1 MFGGDFET
9 VGTLEG
15 EALFGGFEAF
25 EFAGRRKDAGLER
38 GDCGVVGF
46 DRGVEGAT
54 DLTEVAGEDGEA
66 FVEFASGV
74 GNTTGIFRERFLPPT
89 VGDGTKERDEGGGSG
104 EDDVLIN
111 ALLEEGRILG
121 ECCREEGFGREE
133 ENDELGSGLELGLV
147 VFRCELADVRGDLVG
162 VTGEMAVAVFVG
174 VGFERV
180 EISVHGRFGIDDDL
194 LSAGELDDEIG
205 AEAFAFVGGGG
216 GLRGEVTVLLHSG
229 HLDDALKLHFA
240 PLTAAGGLPQ
250 GLDELT
256 GFLVETF
263 LGIDERVDLFLNC
276 GIGAFAG
283 FFDFANAGLHFFE
296 GLGDGLDEMGDGLLA
311 LFEFAPGL
319 FLLGLEGGFGEVEE
333 LLLGGLEGV
342 VGKGFEGI
350 GEPLLELVGFVL
362 LLLKGFD
369 LGLELALMLQELGFR
384 GSERFEL
391 GFEGG
396 FLGFVVG
403 DCFIGAFCTLIG
415 SGFDRAELGF
425 EIERGDD

>member
-15 EALFGGFEAF
+15 ETLFGGFEVF
-25 EFAGRRKDAGLER
+25 EFACRGKDAGLEG
-38 GDCGVVGF
+38 GDGGVVGF
-46 DRGVEGAT
+46 DRGVEGAS
-54 DLTEVAGEDGEA
+54 DFAEVSGEDGET

-74 GNTTGIFRERFLPPT
+74 GNTAGIFGEGFLTPAI
-89 VGDGTKERDEGGGSG
+89 GNRAEESDEGGRSG
-104 EDDVLIN
+104 KDDVLID
-111 ALLEEGRILG
+111 ALLEEGGVLG
-121 ECCREEGFGREE
+121 KSGGEEGLGRKE
-133 ENDELGSGLELGLV
+133 ENDEFRGGLELGLV
-147 VFRCELADVRGDLVG
+147 IFGGELANVCGDLVG
-162 VTGEMAVAVFVG
+162 VAGEVAVAIFVG
-174 VGFERV
+174 VSFERV
-180 EISVHGRFGIDDDL
+180 EVGVHGRFGINDDL
-194 LSAGELDDEIG
+194 LAAGELHNEVG

-229 HLDDALKLHFA
+229 HLDDALKLHLA
-240 PLTAAGGLPQ
+240 PLAAAGGLAQ

-256 GFLVETF
+256 GFLMETF
-263 LGIDERVDLFLNC
+263 LGIDERVDLFLDRR
-276 GIGAFAG
+276 IGAFAG
-283 FFDFANAGLHFFE
+283 FFDFADAGLHFFE
-296 GLGDGLDEMGDGLLA
+296 GLGDGLDEVCDGLLTLFKFA
-311 LFEFAPGL
+311 LGL
-319 FLLGLEGGFGEVEE
+319 FLLGFEGGFGQVEE

-342 VGKGFEGI
+342 VGEGFEGV

-369 LGLELALMLQELGFR
+369 LGLELALMLQERGFR

-403 DCFIGAFCTLIG
+403 DCFVGAFSTFIG
-415 SGFDRAELGF
+415 SGFYRAELGF